1 LKVLDLAKVQGNS
14 MLPTLA
20 HGDIV
25 VCCDRGAI
33 KVNDV
38 VIADVLNAGMVVKRI
53 ESIIGENIV
62 LRGDNKRLGSSV
74 CGINIPKSSILG
86 RVLLRVTSNLRFS
99 VINRA

>member
-1 LKVLDLAKVQGNS
+1 

-25 VCCDRGAI
+25 VCCDRGDI

>member
-1 LKVLDLAKVQGNS
+1 

-99 VINRA
+99 VIKRA

>member
-1 LKVLDLAKVQGNS
+1 

>member
-1 LKVLDLAKVQGNS
+1 

-25 VCCDRGAI
+25 ICFDRGAF

-38 VIADVLNAGMVVKRI
+38 VIADVSNVGMVVKRI

-62 LRGDNKRLGSSV
+62 LKGDNKRLGSSV
-74 CGINIPKSSILG
+74 CGIDIPKSSILG
-86 RVLLRVTSNLRFS
+86 RVLLRVSSNLIFS
-99 VINRA
+99 VIKEP